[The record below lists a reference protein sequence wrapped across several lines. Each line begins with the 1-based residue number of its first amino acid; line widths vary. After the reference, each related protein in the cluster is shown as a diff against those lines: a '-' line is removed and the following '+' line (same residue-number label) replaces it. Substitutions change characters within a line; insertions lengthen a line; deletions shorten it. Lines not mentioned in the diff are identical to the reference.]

1 MSDEEQETN
10 NNTDTIIDEE
20 QETNITSNEGENTDT
35 NQTVEDIYNKDSF
48 TAERKRNLIISLS
61 ALLVISIIVGVII
74 YKKRRMR

>member
-1 MSDEEQETN
+1 MS
-10 NNTDTIIDEE
+10 DEE